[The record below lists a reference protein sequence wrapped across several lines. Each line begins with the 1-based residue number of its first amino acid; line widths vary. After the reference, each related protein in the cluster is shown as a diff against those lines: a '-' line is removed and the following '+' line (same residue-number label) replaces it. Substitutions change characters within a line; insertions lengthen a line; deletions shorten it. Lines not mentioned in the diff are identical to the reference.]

1 MRADR
6 LQRDL
11 DDELQFHVD
20 ARTHDNMARGM
31 APDEARLAARRLFGN
46 QTLMTERMRD
56 ANVNRWV
63 DAGVRNLRYAARILW
78 RNPGFSVAVVLSMA
92 LGIGANTAVFS
103 LLNAVALKTL
113 PVKNPEELVILEA
126 HVNGPGGERTALD
139 WHQDFRNFQ
148 INAGRQLELFASS
161 ETSAVTT
168 LGEQSEQ
175 LSVGL
180 VTGNY
185 YSVLGVRPVL
195 GRLLDL
201 QDNSDTDPR
210 PVAVLDYDF
219 WRRRFGGDPT
229 VTSRQIVLN
238 GISFSIVGV
247 TPRGFV
253 GTTLGVPPNVT
264 IPAQAERR
272 FEHGESFRTIGGR
285 LRPGVSRQQAA
296 SVLTSLFQATED
308 HRNHVIVLRDNSR
321 GDYRDRDRFERPL
334 YVLMGAVILVLLIAS
349 ANVTSLLLARG
360 AARRREISIRLAIG
374 AGRGSI
380 VSQLLTESVLIALLG
395 GAVGIALAYSAVAA
409 LLTMLGSGTSALP
422 LDVRPDARVL
432 TFTTCTA
439 LLTGLVFGLFPAF
452 QAGRTSLNPA
462 LKEATGIVG
471 RRPRLVARRVL
482 VVAQIALSLVLLSV
496 AALFTRSLA
505 NLRTFD
511 SGYDRRGV
519 LLAAFEPDSHYSKE
533 RRHQMQNELL
543 ARVRSIPGVE
553 SAGVASTPV
562 LSAGEYSTALR
573 IQGQATPCRA
583 SMTIASPGYLE
594 TMRMRLIAG
603 RLFAGSDNQA
613 AAPATV
619 IVNHEIVRRCFG
631 SGNPIGQQVKAGF
644 GVNAEI
650 IGVVTDAKYRDL
662 REDALP
668 MYYIPPRSVHP
679 FGLVLHVRTAFEP
692 HAAIEPIRRA
702 LYDVDRTVPLTY
714 VRTLEEQSEQS
725 VVQDRLLA
733 TVSTTFGIGALAL
746 AAIGLYGVLAFM
758 VARRTNEIGLRMALG
773 AQRLQIVRLILAESS
788 SLMLLGVLLGA
799 VGAYLG
805 QGLIQGL
812 IFGVS
817 PADRWSLLIA
827 VVTLSAVGV
836 CASLIPAGQATR
848 IDPITA
854 LRHE

>member
-1 MRADR
+1 
-6 LQRDL
+6 
-11 DDELQFHVD
+11 
-20 ARTHDNMARGM
+20 
-31 APDEARLAARRLFGN
+31 
-46 QTLMTERMRD
+46 
-56 ANVNRWV
+56 
-63 DAGVRNLRYAARILW
+63 
-78 RNPGFSVAVVLSMA
+78 
-92 LGIGANTAVFS
+92 
-103 LLNAVALKTL
+103 
-113 PVKNPEELVILEA
+113 
-126 HVNGPGGERTALD
+126 
-139 WHQDFRNFQ
+139 
-148 INAGRQLELFASS
+148 
-161 ETSAVTT
+161 
-168 LGEQSEQ
+168 
-175 LSVGL
+175 
-180 VTGNY
+180 
-185 YSVLGVRPVL
+185 
-195 GRLLDL
+195 
-201 QDNSDTDPR
+201 
-210 PVAVLDYDF
+210 
-219 WRRRFGGDPT
+219 
-229 VTSRQIVLN
+229 
-238 GISFSIVGV
+238 
-247 TPRGFV
+247 
-253 GTTLGVPPNVT
+253 
-264 IPAQAERR
+264 
-272 FEHGESFRTIGGR
+272 
-285 LRPGVSRQQAA
+285 
-296 SVLTSLFQATED
+296 
-308 HRNHVIVLRDNSR
+308 
-321 GDYRDRDRFERPL
+321 
-334 YVLMGAVILVLLIAS
+334 
-349 ANVTSLLLARG
+349 
-360 AARRREISIRLAIG
+360 
-374 AGRGSI
+374 
-380 VSQLLTESVLIALLG
+380 
-395 GAVGIALAYSAVAA
+395 
-409 LLTMLGSGTSALP
+409 
-422 LDVRPDARVL
+422 
-432 TFTTCTA
+432 
-439 LLTGLVFGLFPAF
+439 
-452 QAGRTSLNPA
+452 
-462 LKEATGIVG
+462 
-471 RRPRLVARRVL
+471 
-482 VVAQIALSLVLLSV
+482 
-496 AALFTRSLA
+496 
-505 NLRTFD
+505 
-511 SGYDRRGV
+511 
-519 LLAAFEPDSHYSKE
+519 
-533 RRHQMQNELL
+533 
-543 ARVRSIPGVE
+543 
-553 SAGVASTPV
+553 
-562 LSAGEYSTALR
+562 
-573 IQGQATPCRA
+573 
-583 SMTIASPGYLE
+583 MTIASPGYLE